1 MVKLYKRQLVGKLNL
16 PTMDRMKENLQKQH
30 LVSLVNTMRNILLF
44 YQNHHWI
51 IPKQLLWFT

>member
-16 PTMDRMKENLQKQH
+16 PTMDGMKENLQKQH

-51 IPKQLLWFT
+51 MPM